1 MRAKKNAKYINLT
14 EGVDPTSPSTFR
26 EHGGSLWYRGKGPK
40 RHALDPSRRE
50 ATASA
55 GGDD

>member
-1 MRAKKNAKYINLT
+1 M
-14 EGVDPTSPSTFR
+14 FR

-40 RHALDPSRRE
+40 RHPLDPSRRE
-50 ATASA
+50 TPAQT